1 MKNPTRRR
9 SRPAILQNA
18 RWSAYAAAGAAT
30 ALTGLGSAEAEIHY
44 SGIINQ
50 PVKGTRNHP
59 TRVAFPLDQPGNS
72 FILHHFL
79 TSSAAYGY
87 AGVSI
92 SGVGTRAEA
101 ARFGGFVNSVPYY
114 GGPVSFAS
122 KLSSGQNV
130 AAEPQGFLKGG
141 RNFLGANMA
150 LAAIPHRRLFQWGD
164 RGEGFLA
171 LQFDSGQGLQYGWA
185 RVKMSGGPKNFMTM
199 VDYAWGDP
207 GDTVLAG
214 DTGEG
219 AAPPVPFS
227 GSLGLLALGGGGLL
241 AWRGRRQRR
250 QSSGKS
256 R

>member
-1 MKNPTRRR
+1 MKNLTQRR

-30 ALTGLGSAEAEIHY
+30 ALTAIGSAEAEIHY

-50 PVKGTRNHP
+50 EVKGTRNHP
-59 TRVAFPLDQPGNS
+59 TRAAFPLDQPGNS

-79 TSSAAYGY
+79 TSSGAYGY
-87 AGVSI
+87 AGVSMR
-92 SGVGTRAEA
+92 GVGTRAEA

-150 LAAIPHRRLFQWGD
+150 LADVPHRRLFQWGE

-171 LQFDSGQGLQYGWA
+171 LQFDSGQGLQFGWA
-185 RVKMSGGPKNFMTM
+185 RVKMSGSPKNFMTM
-199 VDYAWGDP
+199 IDYAWGDP

-214 DTGEG
+214 DTGES
-219 AAPPVPFS
+219 AAPAVPFS
-227 GSLGLLALGGGGLL
+227 GSLGLLALGGAGLL
-241 AWRGRRQRR
+241 AWRGGRQRSA
-250 QSSGKS
+250 SSGES